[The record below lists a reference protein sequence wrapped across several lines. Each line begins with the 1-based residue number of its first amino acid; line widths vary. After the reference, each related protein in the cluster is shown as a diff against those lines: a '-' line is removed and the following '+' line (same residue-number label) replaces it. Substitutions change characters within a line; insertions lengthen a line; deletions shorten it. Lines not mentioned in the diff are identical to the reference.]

1 MKTIEYDGLIF
12 VRDDRTGYYLNS
24 KTHKRLHRYVWEKY
38 NGVIP
43 NGYDVHHVDHDKSN
57 NDIGNLQLLSRNEH
71 MKLHWK
77 DERFRDSHG
86 ELKLTEERRKEL
98 REHMHTKVRPKA
110 DEWHGSEKGIEW
122 HKKHYEEMKDILHA
136 KKEFK
141 CKNCGKSFI
150 SVREGFCCN
159 ACKSAYRRKMGYDN
173 VTRICACCGKEFVV
187 NKYSKIRYCSR
198 ACTMRDRKKK

>member
-1 MKTIEYDGLIF
+1 MKIIEYDGLTF

-24 KTHKRLHRYVWEKY
+24 RTHKRLHRYVWEKY

-43 NGYDVHHVDHDKSN
+43 NGYDVHHIDRNKGN
-57 NDIGNLQLLSRNEH
+57 NDISNLQLLPRKEH
-71 MKLHWK
+71 LKL
-77 DERFRDSHG
+77 HG
-86 ELKLTEERRKEL
+86 ELQTEGERQRKRENLNLTA
-98 REHMHTKVRPKA
+98 RPKA
-110 DEWHGSEKGIEW
+110 CEWHGSEEGRKW
-122 HKKHYEEMKDILHA
+122 HSEHGKKVAEQLQERKYTCLQCG
-136 KKEFK
+136 KEFYK
-141 CKNCGKSFI
+141 KPLGQIK
-150 SVREGFCCN
+150 FCCN